1 MIARVVDIENKFQRS
16 QSFRIE
22 TLDCTLKIVPGGFD
36 DASPLERVLH
46 MLVERHVSHDK
57 ELELVNEV
65 RRGLVYVAFADSVR
79 SDSSQRSNVGFNSQL
94 KKHVWSTLIG
104 RIMPI

>member
-1 MIARVVDIENKFQRS
+1 MIAGVVDIENKFQRS

-36 DASPLERVLH
+36 DASPFERV
-46 MLVERHVSHDK
+46 LVERHVSHDK

-65 RRGLVYVAFADSVR
+65 RRGLVYVAFADSVK
-79 SDSSQRSNVGFNSQL
+79 SDSSQRSNE
-94 KKHVWSTLIG
+94 
-104 RIMPI
+104 